1 MNNLIEIHC
10 VEDSTPSPEGAAQLA
25 ALQRAVDKAL
35 ERKRRL
41 GQYAVVWENGQP
53 VLKGEQAVERAVK

>member
-1 MNNLIEIHC
+1 MNAPKDIRCIEK
-10 VEDSTPSPEGAAQLA
+10 SSPSSEAAIQLA

-41 GQYAVVWENGQP
+41 GQYAVIWRDGKPLLQGEDAP
-53 VLKGEQAVERAVK
+53 TEALK

>member
-1 MNNLIEIHC
+1 MRC
-10 VEDSTPSPEGAAQLA
+10 VYNASPSPEAVIQLA

-41 GQYAVVWENGQP
+41 GQYAVIWRDGKPLLQ
-53 VLKGEQAVERAVK
+53 GEDAPTEAVK

>member
-1 MNNLIEIHC
+1 MSHSIKIHC
-10 VEDSTPSPEGAAQLA
+10 VEDSTPSPEGTAQLA

-53 VLKGEQAVERAVK
+53 VLKGEDVRERVVR